1 MSNDPTMETL
11 REGRIVSLESLQPG
25 ESGIVEIVEAGSFE
39 NGLSVRLRALGL
51 SSPHQVSVVRRAWF
65 GGPLVVRAGKATEIA
80 IRRTEAELVKVRK
93 IED

>member
-1 MSNDPTMETL
+1 MNDPVIDTAL
-11 REGRIVSLESLQPG
+11 EGRIVSLESLQPG
-25 ESGIVEIVEAGSFE
+25 ESGIVEIVEAGQFE

-51 SSPHQVSVVRRAWF
+51 SSTHQVSMVRRGWF

-93 IED
+93 V

>member
-1 MSNDPTMETL
+1 MNDPVIDSAL
-11 REGRIVSLESLQPG
+11 SGHIVSLESLQPG
-25 ESGIVEIVEAGSFE
+25 ESGIVEIVEAGQFE

-51 SSPHQVSVVRRAWF
+51 SSTHQVSMVRRGWF

-93 IED
+93 V